1 MKLSKLIENF
11 DKYLLI
17 EGRKSNVAKKYP
29 HLTIPVEGFG
39 NRPTSILEFLMSDDP
54 SGNHKY
60 LMWMADTYNIGFMQA
75 FRQGLMDLHPDVPFG
90 GSRFSVEDLTKAY
103 IKMAEPIFL
112 KQAQEKSPNRDPE
125 LYVKRNMDFIRKSID
140 GLQKQI
146 MKTAIAAD
154 PIRQGGW
161 ELFDY
166 YETWK
171 DSLDMQFT
179 LNRKKLKVPSAQIVR
194 DLAKK
199 FHEYLPYIQNKDINS
214 YKNRDALFNELT
226 NANKKIQAKQMEK
239 DKKKAAKAGAR
250 IIYEK
255 GKVSVIRPETKEA
268 SCLFGKGTQWCISA
282 ERSQNYFDSYTRRGK
297 SFYFFFFPG
306 HPLGKKADKIA
317 LVLNPNGEVDSV
329 WDSNDSSIS
338 LELLRA
344 AWERYSSR
352 QLEEAPR
359 KSKKKR
365 IANDLDD
372 FDDVLDL
379 VKADTITNPVQERG
393 IDKMRAEKILND
405 EFSDI
410 QHEFDIKT
418 NKEPLDQIDY
428 IIASPT
434 LYIKIPINLKLR
446 RKLDRWEEMYD
457 ASSGNTMD
465 DLLAMIDGT
474 YSQDTK
480 MYEYKNYISENATK
494 LVTKWVKDNWPTNE
508 PRYKASVSVGGDRDS
523 ETRELGV
530 LLTPEYKQGSLG
542 EDRKETVEALDAG
555 EWRTFLKKVR
565 NIEKMISEENG
576 FPNALA
582 SLRVSL
588 GDLLADAG
596 LAEPFRD
603 IDDSGQT
610 EFPFDYDSGFGRRN
624 DDEEEEEYRLQEHFK
639 RWLK

>member
-1 MKLSKLIENF
+1 MQKVKLSKLIENF

-60 LMWMADTYNIGFMQA
+60 LMWMADIYNIGFMQA

-154 PIRQGGW
+154 PVRQGGW

-171 DSLDMQFT
+171 DSLDMQLT
-179 LNRKKLKVPSAQIVR
+179 LSRKKLKVPSAQIVR

-214 YKNRDALFNELT
+214 YKNRDALFDALAS
-226 NANKKIQAKQMEK
+226 ANKKIQAKQMEK

-255 GKVSVIRPETKEA
+255 GKVSVIRPETAAA

-306 HPLGKKADKIA
+306 HPLGKKAEKIA
-317 LVLNPNGEVDSV
+317 LVLDPNGEVDSV

-338 LELLRA
+338 LESLRA
-344 AWERYSSR
+344 AWERYSST
-352 QLEEAPR
+352 QLKE
-359 KSKKKR
+359 SK
-365 IANDLDD
+365 DLDD
-372 FDDVLDL
+372 FDDVLRL
-379 VKADTITNPVQERG
+379 VKADTIKNPTVERG
-393 IDKMRAEKILND
+393 LDKRRAEQILED

-418 NKEPLDQIDY
+418 NQDPLDQVDY
-428 IIASPT
+428 IVASPT

-474 YSQDTK
+474 YTQNNK
-480 MYEYKNYISENATK
+480 MYAYKNYISKNAEK
-494 LVTKWVKDNWPTNE
+494 IVNKWVKDNWPTNE
-508 PRYKASVSVGGDRDS
+508 PRYETNVSVGGDRDS
-523 ETRELGV
+523 NTRELGV
-530 LLTPEYKQGSLG
+530 LLTPYFKQGDLG
-542 EDRKETVEALDAG
+542 EDRKETVEALDAE
-555 EWRTFLKKVR
+555 EWRTFLKKLR
-565 NIEKMISEENG
+565 TLEKMISEVNN
-576 FPNALA
+576 FPDAWA
-582 SLRVSL
+582 SLRVAL
-588 GDLLADAG
+588 GEALAEAG

-603 IDDSGQT
+603 IIDDPEQMS
-610 EFPFDYDSGFGRRN
+610 FPFDYDNMSGFGRKA